1 MRRAAPT
8 PGARV
13 AVSGIG
19 GLGHLAIQYAKA
31 GGFHVTALTHSP
43 DKKDFAVQLGAD
55 EVVSDGQS
63 LKAAG
68 GADVLLHTNSS
79 HGAVTDAMNG
89 LKPWAKVVLMG
100 IGTDE
105 LSLPALGLTSHSY
118 QIIGSAHNTIEHL
131 VEALEIAARG
141 AVTPIIETFPK
152 ESAEQAR
159 ARAASGDVRFKAVI
173 TY

>member
-1 MRRAAPT
+1 M
-8 PGARV
+8 
-13 AVSGIG
+13 
-19 GLGHLAIQYAKA
+19 
-31 GGFHVTALTHSP
+31 TALTHSP